1 MKVKIQV
8 KKLGKNRSNIAP
20 VFYDYPES
28 VDTVRRLLEETVRI
42 NLEEYGKRHGH
53 TELEAVLSRE
63 SMEEQA
69 CGGKIAFGLP
79 FQDKA
84 PDYQKAVKNACQCLE
99 DGIAV
104 VFLDGKKLE
113 GLEEKISLREDSEL
127 VFVRMTMLAGR
138 MWQQL

>member
-8 KKLGKNRSNIAP
+8 KKLGKNHSKIAP
-20 VFYDYPES
+20 VFYDYPEN

-42 NLEEYGKRHGH
+42 DLEEYGKRRRH
-53 TELEAVLSRE
+53 TEVEAVLSKE

-69 CGGKIAFGLP
+69 GAGKITFGLS
-79 FQDKA
+79 FQDKV
-84 PDYQKAVKNACQCLE
+84 PDYRKAAENACQCFE

-113 GLEEKISLREDSEL
+113 RLEEKISLQENSEL

-138 MWQQL
+138 MR

>member
-8 KKLGKNRSNIAP
+8 KKLGKSHSKIAP
-20 VFYDYPES
+20 VFYDYRKTWIRYEGFWRKLCALIWRNMGRGAGI
-28 VDTVRRLLEETVRI
+28 RRWRP
-42 NLEEYGKRHGH
+42 YCQRK
-53 TELEAVLSRE
+53 

-69 CGGKIAFGLP
+69 GAGKITFGLSL
-79 FQDKA
+79 QDKV
-84 PDYQKAVKNACQCLE
+84 PDYRRAAENACQCFE

-113 GLEEKISLREDSEL
+113 GLEEKISLRENSEL

-138 MWQQL
+138 MW